1 LEGLAEAVDEVEV
14 TPCADGL
21 IESFTL
27 GDRFEA
33 KVCEAVDAFD
43 VAGSCALD
51 GAASTIAWL
60 RNFCRISSAEAAR
73 VVARARRLRNLP
85 ATRSAWLEGTL
96 SSDQVQAVVANVSD
110 ATVGMFAED
119 EESLV
124 PRLAPLSVAQCAIA
138 MRYWR
143 LGAEA
148 RLDPPERPEPP
159 SSLYLSR
166 LMEGRGDLKGN
177 LDAES
182 AEVLAVALR
191 QAASDDVEGEPA
203 RTPAHR
209 RAERSSTSLGG
220 SSPIETLPPHLAI
233 APTSTWWSTSRSS
246 PGASGRPAGPGSS
259 TVPTWMPPPSS
270 ASSAMPE
277 CTGWSPPGARSSS
290 ISGG

>member
-1 LEGLAEAVDEVEV
+1 LTPPGLDVDGV
-14 TPCADGL
+14 
-21 IESFTL
+21 
-27 GDRFEA
+27 
-33 KVCEAVDAFD
+33 
-43 VAGSCALD
+43 
-51 GAASTIAWL
+51 ASTQAWL
-60 RNFCRISSAEAAR
+60 RNRCRISSTEAHR
-73 VVARARRLRNLP
+73 IVAQARRLRSLP
-85 ATRSAWLEGTL
+85 ATRAAWSEGTL
-96 SSDQVQAVVANVSD
+96 SSGQVQAVVVNLSE

-119 EESLV
+119 EDSLV
-124 PRLAPLSVAQCAIA
+124 PRLAPLTVAQCAIA

-148 RLDPPERPEPP
+148 RLDPPEPGEPP
-159 SSLYLSR
+159 SSLYLSK
-166 LMEGRGDLKGN
+166 LMEGRSDLKGN

-220 SSPIETLPPHLAI
+220 SSPIANPAPRPGI
-233 APTSTWWSTSRSS
+233 GPTSTWWSTSRSS
-246 PGASGRPAGPGSS
+246 PVASGRPPGPGSS

>member
-1 LEGLAEAVDEVEV
+1 MEV

-21 IESFTL
+21 IESFAL
-27 GDRFEA
+27 RDRFEA

-110 ATVGMFAED
+110 ATEEMFAES

-148 RLDPPERPEPP
+148 RLDPPEPGEPP
-159 SSLYLSR
+159 SSLYLSK
-166 LMEGRGDLKGN
+166 LMEGR
-177 LDAES
+177 
-182 AEVLAVALR
+182 
-191 QAASDDVEGEPA
+191 
-203 RTPAHR
+203 
-209 RAERSSTSLGG
+209 
-220 SSPIETLPPHLAI
+220 
-233 APTSTWWSTSRSS
+233 
-246 PGASGRPAGPGSS
+246 
-259 TVPTWMPPPSS
+259 
-270 ASSAMPE
+270 
-277 CTGWSPPGARSSS
+277 
-290 ISGG
+290 